1 MPPLRVTGRTL
12 CRYAPQ
18 SDDMERANPTY
29 AAELEAKRRRR
40 VDQRRKQVRRARA
53 IAALLGVFLVI
64 GVVVLV
70 WALAGSGGPRYV
82 RALDVPFPS
91 PVDLIAPSILYAKDY
106 AAKLPPPGPPPLVPA
121 PGVKTIVIDRSDQV
135 VTLYKA
141 DGTPVDQFPCATG
154 QTYPRVGTYKVT
166 SRKSES
172 SYPAEGLRFAYFTI
186 FTKSDKGTN
195 IGFHSIPV
203 DKSGNLVGGLGTP
216 DSHGCVRLEKPKAK
230 TVYDWASNGT
240 KVIVQK

>member
-1 MPPLRVTGRTL
+1 
-12 CRYAPQ
+12 
-18 SDDMERANPTY
+18 MERANPTY

-40 VDQRRKQVRRARA
+40 VAQRRTKVRRARA
-53 IAALLGVFLVI
+53 IAALLGVLLVV
-64 GVVVLV
+64 GAVVLV
-70 WALAGSGGPRYV
+70 WVLSGSSGPRYA
-82 RALDVPFPS
+82 RALKVGFPS

-106 AAKLPPPGPPPLVPA
+106 AAKLPPPGPVPLDPA
-121 PGVKTIVIDRSDQV
+121 PGVKTVVVDRSDQT

-141 DGTPVDQFPCATG
+141 DGTPVDRFPCATG

-172 SYPAEGLRFAYFTI
+172 SYPAENLRFAYFTI

-195 IGFHSIPV
+195 IGFHSIPI
-203 DKSGNLVGGLGTP
+203 DKNGDLVGGLGTP
-216 DSHGCVRLEKPKAK
+216 DSHGCVRLEKTSAK

-240 KVIVQK
+240 RVIVQQ